1 MEKLSLLLETEKNK
15 IEKLLKNQK
24 NFKKNDGCYVYEL
37 EADVTI
43 PSEYILLMHFKG

>member
-24 NFKKNDGCYVYEL
+24 NLKKMMDAMFMN
-37 EADVTI
+37 
-43 PSEYILLMHFKG
+43 